1 MSKIQQRLDSL
12 QPYINGIRYVQGMQ
26 IVDAMFKEG
35 WTVPNSEVIR
45 KELVDKEQN
54 YYMFFSEKE
63 GVTFDD
69 LLDYVQNIIKINIE
83 RENKNLLFK
92 ERVKELQTIFKEN
105 SLNKLQ
111 TLKFTF
117 SDELLTPSL
126 MDVGISEDFNTS
138 LGGETS
144 DDVETTEE
152 AAPVTNEVFEE
163 AKPVMMESR
172 TITANGQNIELP
184 PKKVVLE
191 DYSIPEENKLGD
203 CSCGENEACNKCL
216 DYK

>member
-92 ERVKELQTIFKEN
+92 ERVKNYKQFSRKIALIN
-105 SLNKLQ
+105 YKL
-111 TLKFTF
+111 
-117 SDELLTPSL
+117 
-126 MDVGISEDFNTS
+126 
-138 LGGETS
+138 
-144 DDVETTEE
+144 
-152 AAPVTNEVFEE
+152 
-163 AKPVMMESR
+163 
-172 TITANGQNIELP
+172 
-184 PKKVVLE
+184 
-191 DYSIPEENKLGD
+191 
-203 CSCGENEACNKCL
+203 
-216 DYK
+216 